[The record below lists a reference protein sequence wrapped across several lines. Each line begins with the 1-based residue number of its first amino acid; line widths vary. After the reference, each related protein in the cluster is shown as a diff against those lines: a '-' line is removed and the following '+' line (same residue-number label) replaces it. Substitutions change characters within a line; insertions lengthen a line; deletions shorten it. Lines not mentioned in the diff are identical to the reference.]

1 MRHVVR
7 RASLTMAPAIALA
20 ACTVGPRPTPPAIAL
35 PPAAAPQ
42 VIAPAAGQAQRLVAG
57 AAPAE
62 WWRSFGS
69 ARMDALVT
77 RALAAN
83 TDLAVADAT
92 LRQARA
98 QARVAGAAG
107 LPQVDAS
114 YQAERAKISNA
125 LSSPLADTNDNLYTL
140 HTAQVSAS
148 YPLDMFGA
156 QRSRIRSARA
166 AAEVAAD
173 RLVAARTTVVAN
185 LVLACIQHASLLA
198 QVAAAQATI
207 GADRNLVVLLQRR
220 QQLGDIGAADVAAQQ
235 TTLAAAEAALPPLE
249 RQAQHQAALIAVLT
263 GSAPGGADAP
273 AAADLPT
280 FAEIILP
287 ATLPLVL
294 PGDVAAARPDVRA
307 ARAQLA
313 GAAAD
318 VGTAIAARLPTIT
331 LSGAYGGSATRFQ
344 DMFAPG
350 NPFYTLIG
358 GVTQPIFHAGALKA
372 QQRAAEAAFDG
383 AKAQY
388 RAAVLQAFTDIDDAL
403 TGLRTDAAAVDAAD
417 RQARAAAQ
425 TLLYTRRQVELGGVG
440 TLNLLNASAA
450 DAGASLNVVQA
461 RAARLADSVALF
473 QATGGGVYRN
483 P

>member
-1 MRHVVR
+1 
-7 RASLTMAPAIALA
+7 MAAALA
-20 ACTVGPRPTPPAIAL
+20 LAGCAIGPRPTPPAIAL
-35 PPAAAPQ
+35 PPAAAPG
-42 VIAPAAGQAQRLVAG
+42 VIAPASGPAQQLVAA
-57 AAPAE
+57 AAPAD

-69 ARMDALVT
+69 AKVDALVA

-114 YQAERAKISNA
+114 YQVERAKISDA
-125 LSSPLADTNDNLYTL
+125 LSSPLADTSDTLYSL
-140 HTAQVSAS
+140 HTAQVTAS
-148 YPLDMFGA
+148 YPLDLFGG
-156 QRSRIRSARA
+156 QRSRARSARA
-166 AAEVAAD
+166 AAEVAAN
-173 RLVAARTTVVAN
+173 RLAAARTTVVAN
-185 LVLACIQHASLLA
+185 LVLACIQHASL
-198 QVAAAQATI
+198 VAQAGAIEATI
-207 GADRNLVVLLQRR
+207 RADRELVALLQRR
-220 QQLGDIGAADVAAQQ
+220 QQLGDVGASDVLAQQ
-235 TTLAAAEAALPPLE
+235 TTLASAEAALPPLQ
-249 RQAQHQAALIAVLT
+249 RQAEHQAALIATLT
-263 GSAPGGADAP
+263 GSAPGSVSL
-273 AAADLPT
+273 DLPSL
-280 FAEIILP
+280 AEIALP

-307 ARAQLA
+307 ARAQLT

-318 VGTAIAARLPTIT
+318 VGAAIAARLPAIT
-331 LSGAYGGSATRFQ
+331 LSGAYGGSATRLA
-344 DMFAPG
+344 DVFAAG

-358 GVTQPIFHAGALKA
+358 GVTQPLFHAGALKA

-403 TGLRTDAAAVDAAD
+403 TGLRADAAALDAAD
-417 RQARAAAQ
+417 RQAAAAAQ
-425 TLLYTRRQVELGGVG
+425 TLVFTRRQLELGGVG
-440 TLNLLNASAA
+440 TLNLLNASTA

-473 QATGGGVYRN
+473 QATGGGALRA